1 MLITQFK
8 LRDAIFLSAVLVF
21 LTVSLKDSA
30 IGVFLTF
37 VLVTIYVIYRNYRL
51 TEIIFL
57 VYPIKFILTG
67 MDITNFYILLFLEFF
82 IAAGLIHAA
91 FKLTFKKHIVLNE
104 YTLIAAMLFFA
115 MLTDTIDLV
124 RYNLSLVEYLVS
136 VKSFAIPL
144 FLLFVMSAYLEKYP
158 QRLATVSSALITG
171 LVISSSIAITNYF
184 MFFYEGSGV
193 QAYAPYLQYMGDG
206 MFIDGRNVFGEYL
219 PRLNLLYGGAIGSLA
234 GIQALF
240 ALLIFLTN
248 INNFSKVLV
257 VSLIL
262 ISSIATISYSL
273 LAACLIMASVLIYIR
288 ISLNFFLKNIMIILI
303 ALFIIG
309 IQFSSNNS
317 LFDYIV
323 NLVGFLT
330 SYLASFVSFDIFLI
344 GTHNYVPSSLYAYNS
359 FPVGPIDIGIV
370 RGLLDYGVFYFL
382 SNILF
387 YVFLFIK
394 IFKVEQKGLKIIA
407 LSFLIVVLLSIHSN
421 IMLKIPVTLMMVV
434 LMGYV
439 NMAIKAEKNVKS
451 INNYTYT

>member
-184 MFFYEGSGV
+184 MFFYEGSG
-193 QAYAPYLQYMGDG
+193 
-206 MFIDGRNVFGEYL
+206 
-219 PRLNLLYGGAIGSLA
+219 
-234 GIQALF
+234 
-240 ALLIFLTN
+240 
-248 INNFSKVLV
+248 KV
-257 VSLIL
+257 SPNRW
-262 ISSIATISYSL
+262 TEN
-273 LAACLIMASVLIYIR
+273 R
-288 ISLNFFLKNIMIILI
+288 
-303 ALFIIG
+303 
-309 IQFSSNNS
+309 
-317 LFDYIV
+317 
-323 NLVGFLT
+323 
-330 SYLASFVSFDIFLI
+330 
-344 GTHNYVPSSLYAYNS
+344 
-359 FPVGPIDIGIV
+359 
-370 RGLLDYGVFYFL
+370 
-382 SNILF
+382 
-387 YVFLFIK
+387 
-394 IFKVEQKGLKIIA
+394 
-407 LSFLIVVLLSIHSN
+407 
-421 IMLKIPVTLMMVV
+421 
-434 LMGYV
+434 
-439 NMAIKAEKNVKS
+439 
-451 INNYTYT
+451 